1 MALSNELVLRPRF
14 ETVLEAPVAMVL
26 EHLCAAVE
34 RPFEIKRS
42 DNHVFIRFL
51 KEETHL
57 WSPQLHL
64 EVLDEAEF
72 GGSPDT
78 TRISG
83 LFGPNPTL
91 WTFFMFLHFG
101 IATLFVIFGI
111 WAYSAGSLGR
121 PYGLQLGIMLLMVIL
136 WVVFY
141 FVGRAGKA
149 KGKPQMNALF
159 EYYKSRVSA
168 ITAEKTQNV

>member
-1 MALSNELVLRPRF
+1 
-14 ETVLEAPVAMVL
+14 MVL
-26 EHLCAAVE
+26 EQLSAKGDQ
-34 RPFEIKRS
+34 PFEIKRS

-64 EVLDEAEF
+64 ELLDEAEF
-72 GGSPDT
+72 GGKADT

-111 WAYSAGSLGR
+111 WGYSAASLGR
-121 PYGLQLGIMLLMVIL
+121 PYGIQVGVMSLMVVL
-136 WVVFY
+136 WVVSY
-141 FVGRAGKA
+141 FLGRAGKA
-149 KGKPQMNALF
+149 KGKPQMNAL
-159 EYYKSRVSA
+159 YTLYKRRISGFTAVNTRSA
-168 ITAEKTQNV
+168 